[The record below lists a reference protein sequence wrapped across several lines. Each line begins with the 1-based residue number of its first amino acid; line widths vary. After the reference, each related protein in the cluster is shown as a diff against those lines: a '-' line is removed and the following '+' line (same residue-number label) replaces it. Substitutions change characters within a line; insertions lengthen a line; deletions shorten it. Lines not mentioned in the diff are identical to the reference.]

1 MLCKTN
7 QKIIK
12 LKKGKR
18 MERRNF
24 IKSFMTTSAAVAV
37 APTLVMAQEEAKK
50 EEVKKEVLKGP
61 NDLPYE
67 EALKAIAGEKEVK
80 DSELV
85 KLTVPEIAENGAVV
99 PVKVAVDS
107 PMDEKNYVKS
117 IHLFNTKNANARCAD
132 VMLTTANGE
141 AKFASRIKLAE
152 SQDVVAVAA
161 LSDGT
166 FIKSAKSVKVTI
178 GGCG

>member
-1 MLCKTN
+1 
-7 QKIIK
+7 
-12 LKKGKR
+12 

-37 APTLVMAQEEAKK
+37 APAMVMAKEEAKK
-50 EEVKKEVLKGP
+50 EESKKEAIKGP

-67 EALKAIAGEKEVK
+67 AALKAIAGDKEVK
-80 DSELV
+80 DSDKI

-99 PVKVAVDS
+99 PVKVEVDS
-107 PMDEKNYVKS
+107 PMEEKNYVKA
-117 IHLFNTKNANARCAD
+117 IHVLNTKNSNARCIDA
-132 VMLTTANGE
+132 MLTPANGE

-166 FIKSAKSVKVTI
+166 FIKAGKGVKVTI